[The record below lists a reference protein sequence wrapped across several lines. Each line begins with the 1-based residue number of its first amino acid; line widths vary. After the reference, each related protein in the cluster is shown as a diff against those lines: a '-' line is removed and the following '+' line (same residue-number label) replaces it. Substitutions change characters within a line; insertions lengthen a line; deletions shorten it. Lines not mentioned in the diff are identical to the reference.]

1 MGGGY
6 GYQTQTAPQPINYAL
21 GSPGGSTGTTVI
33 NINALDAASF
43 NDFVAKPGNADA
55 VAGAVVNAA
64 RLNHPVRDH
73 LNM

>member
-1 MGGGY
+1 M
-6 GYQTQTAPQPINYAL
+6 TAPQPVNYTL
-21 GSPGGSTGTTVI
+21 GTPGGSGTTVV

-43 NDFVAKPGNADA
+43 NDYLAKPGNSDA

-73 LNM
+73 MNM